1 MLNTGLSL
9 GTWVDKYINFYVH
22 NIFWKSVV
30 DFLLH
35 KSEIGLGLLT
45 QMLPGSETLLFAV
58 IVFLI

>member
-30 DFLLH
+30 DFLLR